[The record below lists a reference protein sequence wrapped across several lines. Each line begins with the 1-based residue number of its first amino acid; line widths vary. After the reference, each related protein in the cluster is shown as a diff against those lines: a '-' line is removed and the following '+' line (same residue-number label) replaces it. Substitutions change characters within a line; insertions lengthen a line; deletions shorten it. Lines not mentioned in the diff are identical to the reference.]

1 MATIAGSCGALLL
14 GGLVAFSLSGC
25 VNMQF
30 AMYWRVYP
38 KDTWRTKGLVTLT
51 WVVDISHSVVIA
63 MGLWDS
69 IISPNG
75 NFSAE
80 QLNKIPWSI
89 AIAAELG
96 VVMTFLS
103 QSYFAHRIYILQKR
117 WLVAAPVDRIGPVLA
132 FTSSLPGSL
141 ALSVFVDAVITSWL
155 CRFFRRTRKGRFSMT
170 TQRILDT
177 LTVWTMRNGLITS
190 AGAAAS
196 LICWLTVPHT
206 LTFLG
211 LHFVM
216 GKFYANSLL
225 ATINS
230 RERIRRPH
238 LILEWMCLKI
248 LW

>member
-1 MATIAGSCGALLL
+1 MAYFLVVSVSQLIELGQYSLLL
-14 GGLVAFSLSGC
+14 RPFPAWVI
-25 VNMQF
+25 
-30 AMYWRVYP
+30 
-38 KDTWRTKGLVTLT
+38 TL
-51 WVVDISHSVVIA
+51 
-63 MGLWDS
+63 G
-69 IISPNG
+69 
-75 NFSAE
+75 
-80 QLNKIPWSI
+80 
-89 AIAAELG
+89 
-96 VVMTFLS
+96 
-103 QSYFAHRIYILQKR
+103 
-117 WLVAAPVDRIGPVLA
+117 
-132 FTSSLPGSL
+132 L

-238 LILEWMCLKI
+238 LYDTSAATNPPVIFPQDFGMDVSENPLVNSSARPKGGYPIQVNVERSIVSIVEEDTNATEQIYHLKNRDQKQATSV
-248 LW
+248 